1 VVIFSIEV
9 VFSMVVLERINAMN
23 DDASGWTEW
32 EGRFSKLPELSGA
45 SELHGLLTGIVVVSD
60 APTGEEWQAILA
72 RIGFEPLPDEALR
85 LLTEEAEDAAAA
97 LTDDNL
103 DYAPLLPDDDHPL
116 QERVEALASW
126 SSGVLLG
133 FGLTGGKIR
142 TDEADILR
150 SLSDVAGLLYNDEDD
165 DEEGEESYTDLV
177 EFSRLIPVSLGMG
190 RERLPVSRTTLLTG
204 KPIVS
209 PNETLDDE
217 PEVID
222 SSVVEVF
229 NPTLP
234 S

>member
-1 VVIFSIEV
+1 
-9 VFSMVVLERINAMN
+9 MH

-32 EGRFSKLPELSGA
+32 EGRFSKVSELSGA

-60 APTGEEWQAILA
+60 PPTGVQWQAILA
-72 RIGFEPLPDEALR
+72 RIGFEPLPDDALR
-85 LLTEEAEDAAAA
+85 LLTEEAEEAAAA
-97 LTDDNL
+97 LADDNL

-116 QERVEALASW
+116 IERVEALASW

-142 TDEADILR
+142 KDEADILR

-177 EFSRLIPVSLGMG
+177 EFARLIPVSLGVG
-190 RERLPVSRTTLLTG
+190 RERLPVSRTSLLTG
-204 KPIVS
+204 QPMVS
-209 PNETLDDE
+209 PNETVEEHVHDE
-217 PEVID
+217 HEVID
-222 SSVVEVF
+222 VPVVEVF
-229 NPTLP
+229 HPERP

>member
-1 VVIFSIEV
+1 
-9 VFSMVVLERINAMN
+9 MH

-32 EGRFSKLPELSGA
+32 AGRFSKVSELSGA
-45 SELHGLLTGIVVVSD
+45 SELHGLLTGIIVVSD
-60 APTGEEWQAILA
+60 PPTGEEWQAILA

-85 LLTEEAEDAAAA
+85 LLTEEAEDAASA
-97 LTDDNL
+97 LADDNL
-103 DYAPLLPDDDHPL
+103 DYSPLLPDDDHPL

-142 TDEADILR
+142 QDEADILR

-177 EFSRLIPVSLGMG
+177 EFARLIPISLGVG

-209 PNETLDDE
+209 PNEPLVE
-217 PEVID
+217 EAEVID
-222 SSVVEVF
+222 VPVVEVF
-229 NPTLP
+229 HPDRP

>member
-1 VVIFSIEV
+1 
-9 VFSMVVLERINAMN
+9 MH
-23 DDASGWTEW
+23 DDTSGWTEW
-32 EGRFSKLPELSGA
+32 ESRFSKLSELSGA

-60 APTGEEWQAILA
+60 PPTGEEWQAILA

-97 LTDDNL
+97 LADDNL

-142 TDEADILR
+142 PDEADILR

-177 EFSRLIPVSLGMG
+177 EFSRLIPVSLGLG

-209 PNETLDDE
+209 PNETIVDE

>member
-1 VVIFSIEV
+1 
-9 VFSMVVLERINAMN
+9 MH

-32 EGRFSKLPELSGA
+32 EGRFSKVSELSGA
-45 SELHGLLTGIVVVSD
+45 SELHGLLTGIVVVSEP
-60 APTGEEWQAILA
+60 PTGDEWQAILA
-72 RIGFEPLPDEALR
+72 RIGFEPLAPEALR
-85 LLTEEAEDAAAA
+85 LLTDEAEDTAAA
-97 LTDDNL
+97 LADDNL

-142 TDEADILR
+142 KDEAEILR

-165 DEEGEESYTDLV
+165 DEDGEESYTDLV
-177 EFSRLIPVSLGMG
+177 EFARLIPVSLGVG

-204 KPIVS
+204 QPIVS
-209 PNETLDDE
+209 PNEMFAEE
-217 PEVID
+217 PEIVD
-222 SSVVEVF
+222 SSVVDVF
-229 NPTLP
+229 NPARP

>member
-1 VVIFSIEV
+1 
-9 VFSMVVLERINAMN
+9 MH

-32 EGRFSKLPELSGA
+32 EGRFSKVSELSGA
-45 SELHGLLTGIVVVSD
+45 SELHGLLTGIVVVSEP
-60 APTGEEWQAILA
+60 PTGEEWQAILA
-72 RIGFEPLPDEALR
+72 RIGFEPLAPEALR
-85 LLTEEAEDAAAA
+85 LLTEEAEDTAAA
-97 LTDDNL
+97 LADDNL

-142 TDEADILR
+142 KDEAEILR
-150 SLSDVAGLLYNDEDD
+150 GLSDVAGLLYNDEDD
-165 DEEGEESYTDLV
+165 DEDGEESYTDLV
-177 EFSRLIPVSLGMG
+177 EFARLIPVSLGVG

-204 KPIVS
+204 QPIVS
-209 PNETLDDE
+209 PNEMFAEE
-217 PEVID
+217 PEIVD

-229 NPTLP
+229 NPARP

>member
-1 VVIFSIEV
+1 
-9 VFSMVVLERINAMN
+9 MH

-32 EGRFSKLPELSGA
+32 EGRFSKVSELSGA
-45 SELHGLLTGIVVVSD
+45 SELHGLLTGIVVVSEP
-60 APTGEEWQAILA
+60 PTGEQWQAILA
-72 RIGFEPLPDEALR
+72 RIGFEPLPDDALR
-85 LLTEEAEDAAAA
+85 LLTEEAEEAAAA
-97 LTDDNL
+97 LADDNL

-116 QERVEALASW
+116 IERVEALASW

-142 TDEADILR
+142 KDEAEILS

-177 EFSRLIPVSLGMG
+177 EYARLIPVSLSVG
-190 RERLPVSRTTLLTG
+190 RERIPVSRTLLLTG

-209 PNETLDDE
+209 PNEMLPDE

-222 SSVVEVF
+222 APVVEVF
-229 NPTLP
+229 NPERP

>member
-1 VVIFSIEV
+1 VVIFSIKV

-32 EGRFSKLPELSGA
+32 EGRFSKLSELSGA

>member
-1 VVIFSIEV
+1 
-9 VFSMVVLERINAMN
+9 MVVLERINAMN

-32 EGRFSKLPELSGA
+32 EGRFSKLSELSGA

-150 SLSDVAGLLYNDEDD
+150 SLSDVAGLLYNDDDD

-190 RERLPVSRTTLLTG
+190 RERLPVSCTTLLTG

-209 PNETLDDE
+209 PNETVDDE
-217 PEVID
+217 PEAID

>member
-1 VVIFSIEV
+1 
-9 VFSMVVLERINAMN
+9 MH

-32 EGRFSKLPELSGA
+32 EGRFSKVSELSGA
-45 SELHGLLTGIVVVSD
+45 SELHGLLTGIVVVSEP
-60 APTGEEWQAILA
+60 PTGEEWQAILA
-72 RIGFEPLPDEALR
+72 RIGFEPLPEDALR
-85 LLTEEAEDAAAA
+85 LLTEEAEDTAAA
-97 LTDDNL
+97 LADDNL

-142 TDEADILR
+142 KDEAEILR

-165 DEEGEESYTDLV
+165 DEDGEESYTDLV
-177 EFSRLIPVSLGMG
+177 EFARLIPVSLGVG

-209 PNETLDDE
+209 PNETLIDE
-217 PEVID
+217 HEEID

-229 NPTLP
+229 NPARP

>member
-1 VVIFSIEV
+1 
-9 VFSMVVLERINAMN
+9 MH

-32 EGRFSKLPELSGA
+32 EGRFSKVSELSGA
-45 SELHGLLTGIVVVSD
+45 SELHGLLTGIVVVSEP
-60 APTGEEWQAILA
+60 PTGEEWQAILA
-72 RIGFEPLPDEALR
+72 RIGFEPLSPEALR
-85 LLTEEAEDAAAA
+85 LLTEEAEDTAAA
-97 LTDDNL
+97 LADDNL

-142 TDEADILR
+142 KDEAEILR
-150 SLSDVAGLLYNDEDD
+150 GLSDVAGLLYNDEDD
-165 DEEGEESYTDLV
+165 DEDGEESYTDLV
-177 EFSRLIPVSLGMG
+177 EFARLIPVSLGVG

-204 KPIVS
+204 QPMVS
-209 PNETLDDE
+209 PNEMFAEE
-217 PEVID
+217 PEIVD

-229 NPTLP
+229 NPARP